1 MSIARYAEGCG
12 NANIREGE
20 EVRGVWRKKEYPK
33 IEERGKRGYTESS
46 IQEKHEVALFFDIET

>member
-46 IQEKHEVALFFDIET
+46 IQEKHEVALF